1 MQPLDTLFRPLL
13 ARVNRTLSE
22 TTPARELAGDL
33 EGRRFAVRIS
43 RSALAICLAVEDGE
57 LVRCD
62 PAADDPDVVIE
73 GPLSGLVQ
81 LALAEGDMA
90 ALSDSGVTITGR
102 ADLAQKFERLL
113 SLSRPDPEEELAGVI
128 GDAAAH
134 RVGEAVRQV
143 ADWGRRSGA
152 IMAANVREFLQEESR
167 DLPSRYEMD
176 RFERDVQTL
185 RDDVERTEARL
196 RRLERKPA

>member
-1 MQPLDTLFRPLL
+1 MQPLDTLFGPLL
-13 ARVNRTLSE
+13 ARVNRTLAE
-22 TTPARELAGDL
+22 TTPARELARDL
-33 EGRRFAVRIS
+33 ENREFAVRIS
-43 RSALAICLAVEDGE
+43 RSALAICLAVEDGR
-57 LVRCD
+57 LVRRD
-62 PAADDPDVVIE
+62 VAAETPDVIVE

-90 ALSDSGVTITGR
+90 ALGDSGVTITGR

-113 SLSRPDPEEELAGVI
+113 KLSRPDPEEELAGII

-134 RVGEAVRQV
+134 RVGETVRRL
-143 ADWGRRSGA
+143 ADWGRRSGS
-152 IMAANVREFLQEESR
+152 IMAANVREYLQEESR
-167 DLPSRYEMD
+167 ELPSRYEMD

-196 RRLERKPA
+196 RRLERKRA